1 MLKYLPTFSSIFH
14 SLLLYFYFRWTNLK
28 QHFHHNS
35 IYHSPWCQLKKTQNM
50 QIYSVPHLVITHQK
64 RREWQSMFSFIL
76 FFYPVSDF
84 GKTPISY
91 CLSRKVTSSCV
102 KKVSS
107 SLLFYLN
114 IQLLLQIQHVKNQIY
129 CLSSFNQTRSLLQFP
144 CFCQWHL
151 SSSQSSWKMCSLDEW
166 YNS

>member
-1 MLKYLPTFSSIFH
+1 MNKLKTTFSPQFHLSFPMMPAEENTKYANIF
-14 SLLLYFYFRWTNLK
+14 SPPPSNYTSKEKRVTEYVQFY
-28 QHFHHNS
+28 
-35 IYHSPWCQLKKTQNM
+35 
-50 QIYSVPHLVITHQK
+50 
-64 RREWQSMFSFIL
+64 SF

-84 GKTPISY
+84 GETPISY